1 MAHILIA
8 DDDELVLEILAP
20 VFRSAGH
27 TVCTVVDGK
36 QVLAALKVR
45 PADLLVLDCMMP
57 RMNGIEVLRILR
69 TSQDYC
75 RLPIIMLTARNSPG
89 DKEVALNSR
98 VDMYCSKQCDPDW
111 LVFQA
116 EDLIESKARI
126 APVAINS
133 WQEIDGPLRHC

>member
-1 MAHILIA
+1 MANILIA
-8 DDDELVLEILAP
+8 DDDDLVLEILAP

-27 TVCTVVDGK
+27 TVRTVVDGK

-57 RMNGIEVLRILR
+57 HMTGIEVLRVLR
-69 TSQDYC
+69 TTREYC

-116 EDLIESKARI
+116 EDLIERRAQI
-126 APVAINS
+126 APVLIDS
-133 WQEIDGPLRHC
+133 WKEMEGPLRHC